1 MGHLFRPRDHERL
14 ESPGFVMEREG
25 RFVRMASTLDAA
37 QHAQMRQA
45 LGESVG
51 EIKQEMSDQVDDLY
65 AILHR
70 YRPESV
76 LGALWFRSAP
86 KGYAS
91 GPHPQDEGQSLLAY
105 VEYLATLYVR
115 NRGSGTEFIVPPNV
129 VEDIHDRVAALFRKT
144 VWLWMAQDAARDG
157 AKEASAARDLWFLTL
172 NDSLVVRYPGHFDH
186 MGDMLL
192 GIESEMPQD
201 LSMWL
206 GWSIADAVAV
216 GNAIIKLI
224 DDRMNANLARGREEA
239 EKGQEAG
246 WPRGRGVAAHAV
258 RSFLS
263 SYRWPWNRERL
274 YMITSWVQFLM
285 QDIKTFSVDEL
296 ANASGVGRDRVAA
309 LMRAASLPWGTC
321 EEDWFRY
328 PHPTP
333 PILSKPCLE
342 LDGDRYLVPVPTS
355 FLWSIKDLVEESLK
369 ACLGTAQSQVWDTYE
384 RARASF
390 AEREAVR
397 LLAKALP
404 HAGAFHSLEY
414 SWKKG
419 SKTIQGELDGLL
431 LADDTAIFIEVKAG
445 TLSPEARRGAP
456 DRLRE
461 QLEGLVGK
469 AHGQALKAL
478 EFLRS
483 APTVM
488 FDIKGQERL
497 RVRSQK
503 FNAFVLIT
511 VNLDPLDLYTANL
524 SRLVDFGVIASPN
537 LPWAVS
543 YLDLVVIADAV
554 EFPAQML
561 HYLER
566 RQRVNELGFITAH
579 DELDWFGHYL
589 KEGLF
594 FEHQA
599 EAAGEATG
607 KFMWNI
613 VGYSEDLDAHYMYD
627 DRYEGEQPPIPRQHM
642 PASMRKMLRELENSR
657 PHGYLHV
664 SLALLDL
671 SWEARDKLFTNI
683 EELIR
688 RTTLDGTNHNM
699 TMLLDDGQSGLTFM
713 CDVDRDSLQKHL
725 RAYCLLKKYQSHRSN
740 WVGIGKLVGTDN
752 LLDEA
757 IVIKHPWEYN
767 DVLEQHAVELLTT
780 PGSTA

>member
-1 MGHLFRPRDHERL
+1 
-14 ESPGFVMEREG
+14 MEREG
-25 RFVRMASTLDAA
+25 RFIRMASTLDAS
-37 QHAQMRQA
+37 QHAQMRQV
-45 LGESVG
+45 LGESVD

-86 KGYAS
+86 KGSAA
-91 GPHPQDEGQSLLAY
+91 GPNPQDEGQGLLAY

-115 NRGSGTEFIVPPNV
+115 NRGSGTEFIAPPAV

-144 VWLWMAQDAARDG
+144 LWLWMAQDAARHG
-157 AKEASAARDLWFLTL
+157 TKEADASRDLWFLTL
-172 NDSLVVRYPGHFDH
+172 NNSLVVRYPGHFDH
-186 MGDMLL
+186 VGDMLL
-192 GIESEMPQD
+192 GIESEMTQD
-201 LSMWL
+201 LSKWL

-216 GNAIIKLI
+216 GNAIITLI
-224 DDRMNANLARGREEA
+224 DDRMNANLARGAEEA
-239 EKGQEAG
+239 EKAQEAR
-246 WPRGRGVAAHAV
+246 WPRGRGVVARAV
-258 RSFLS
+258 RGFLS
-263 SYRWPWNRERL
+263 SYRWPRNRKRL
-274 YMITSWVQFLM
+274 YGISAWVQFLM
-285 QDIKTFSVDEL
+285 QDTTTFSVDEL
-296 ANASGVGRDRVAA
+296 ATASGVGRDHVAA

-321 EEDWFRY
+321 EQDWFRY

-333 PILSKPCLE
+333 PILSKPCLDLGE
-342 LDGDRYLVPVPTS
+342 DRYLIPVPTS
-355 FLWSIKDLVEESLK
+355 FLWSIKDLVEETLK
-369 ACLGTAQSQVWDTYE
+369 VYPGTDQSQVWDTYE

-397 LLAKALP
+397 LLARAFP
-404 HAGAFHSLEY
+404 HAGAFRSLEY

-419 SKTIQGELDGLL
+419 SETIQGELDGLL
-431 LADDTAIFIEVKAG
+431 LADDTAILVEVKAG

-461 QLEGLVGK
+461 QLDGLVGK
-469 AHGQALKAL
+469 AHEQALRAL

-483 APTVM
+483 APAVI
-488 FDIKGQERL
+488 FDVEGQGKL

-511 VNLDPLDLYTANL
+511 VNLDPLEVYTTNL
-524 SRLVDFGVIASPN
+524 HRLVDFGVIEGAN

-543 YLDLVVIADAV
+543 YLDLAVIADAV

-561 HYLER
+561 HYLKR
-566 RQRVNELGFITAH
+566 RQRVNELGFVRAL

-589 KEGLF
+589 KEGLY
-594 FEHQA
+594 FERLT
-599 EAAGEATG
+599 ETTGKATG
-607 KFMWNI
+607 KFLWNI
-613 VGYSEDLDAHYMYD
+613 IGHSQDLDAHYMYD
-627 DRYEGEQPPIPRQHM
+627 DRYEGEQPPIPRQYM
-642 PASMRKMLRELENSR
+642 PASMREMLLELENSQ

-671 SWEARDKLFTNI
+671 SWQARDNLFTNI
-683 EELIR
+683 DELIR

-699 TMLLDDGQSGLTFM
+699 TMLLDDGQGGLTFM
-713 CDVDRDSLQKHL
+713 CDVDRNRLQKHL
-725 RAYCLLKKYQSHRSN
+725 HAYCQLKKYQSHSSN
-740 WVGIGKLVGTDN
+740 WVGIGKLVGTEN

-767 DVLEQHAVELLTT
+767 DVLEQHAAALLTT
-780 PGSTA
+780 PAAPLKPEEP